1 MKTIAV
7 YIQNKLLSA
16 GITHAITS
24 RNPKNIVENIS
35 NIDTCLSVC
44 RSSNADVLLVEL
56 RDYYPLA
63 LDDWLTRVEKIKD
76 VVPTCK
82 IVLLV
87 DEENF
92 PQSAKV
98 ANFAFKNNEI
108 DMFLYSSSGLNFLV
122 DVIANI

>member
-7 YIQNKLLSA
+7 YIQNKLLSSA
-16 GITHAITS
+16 ITHAITA
-24 RNPKNIVENIS
+24 KNNNKIEIIS
-35 NIDTCLSVC
+35 NVESCLSVC
-44 RSSNADVLLVEL
+44 RSSNANVLLAEL

-76 VVPTCK
+76 VVPSCK
-82 IVLLV
+82 IILIV

-92 PQSAKV
+92 PKSAAI
-98 ANFAFKNNEI
+98 ANSAFKNDEI

-122 DVIANI
+122 DVITNI